1 MVAKMA
7 TIVDDVTG
15 PQQRHYPQN
24 IPPLVEKIK
33 GFLLMYCIA
42 DTLAASL
49 WLEQFIQPY
58 GKLYVRNGK
67 HTAFKQRVMDACGG
81 VWLTSTEEAEELQL

>member
-1 MVAKMA
+1 MLEFQYVERGLLLVKSKMVAKMA

-33 GFLLMYCIA
+33 GFLLKA
-42 DTLAASL
+42 KS
-49 WLEQFIQPY
+49 F
-58 GKLYVRNGK
+58 RN
-67 HTAFKQRVMDACGG
+67 
-81 VWLTSTEEAEELQL
+81 TETFQKSGREGLPP